1 MTSSSQHPATAAT
14 SQDLVVTTTKLPTG
28 LATSS
33 EVALEAKRQKITKD
47 KSSNKKKETLNTS
60 DDKEKNA

>member
-1 MTSSSQHPATAAT
+1 
-14 SQDLVVTTTKLPTG
+14 

-47 KSSNKKKETLNTS
+47 KSSNKKEETLNTS